1 MHQKKGYLE
10 AYFANILEKLDLEYK
25 QKHSVVREPKG
36 DYCGRSGILFPK

>member
-25 QKHSVVREPKG
+25 QKHSVVMSKFQSNEEE
-36 DYCGRSGILFPK
+36 I